1 MSRASLK
8 LLMALWLL
16 LVMMQLIGI
25 SYFYFERHLIQQG
38 QLWRLLT
45 GHLVHSN
52 NIHLLLNMC
61 ALALVLMLFDKLVN
75 NKQWLALILVSA
87 IIQSIAFYYL
97 LPQVQSYVGLSG
109 VIHSLYVFGAV
120 RLLAQPKERS
130 LACLLL
136 ALVTLKLLTE
146 NVGHGISVTE
156 QMIASHVLVEAHL
169 YGAVI
174 GLVSIFILQRF
185 STHD

>member
-1 MSRASLK
+1 MSRATLK
-8 LLMALWLL
+8 LLIALWLL

-25 SYFYFERHLIQQG
+25 SYFYFERYSIQQG

-45 GHLVHSN
+45 GHLVHAN
-52 NIHLLLNMC
+52 HIHLLLNMC
-61 ALALVLMLFDKLVN
+61 ALAFVLMLFDKQLN
-75 NKQWLALILVSA
+75 NKQWLVLIVVSA

-97 LPQVQSYVGLSG
+97 LPQVQRYVGLSG

-120 RLLAQPKERS
+120 RLLALPKERS
-130 LACLLL
+130 LACFLL

-146 NVGHGISVTE
+146 NLGHGISVTE
-156 QMIASHVLVEAHL
+156 QMIASHVLVEAHW

>member
-1 MSRASLK
+1 MSASGLK
-8 LLMALWLL
+8 LLLVLSL
-16 LVMMQLIGI
+16 LVVTGQIIGKE
-25 SYFYFERHLIQQG
+25 YFYFDRQLLAQG
-38 QLWRLLT
+38 QYWRLLT
-45 GHLVHSN
+45 AHLVHAN
-52 NIHLLLNMC
+52 YIHLLLNIS
-61 ALALVLMLFDKLVN
+61 ALALVVMLFDPWVN
-75 NKQWLALILVSA
+75 YKQWLALIVMSALV
-87 IIQSIAFYYL
+87 QSLVFYYVL
-97 LPQVQSYVGLSG
+97 SYVQIYVGLSG

-146 NVGHGISVTE
+146 NLGHGISITE
-156 QMIASHVLVEAHL
+156 QMIASRVLLEAHG

-174 GLVSIFILQRF
+174 GLVSIFILQRL

>member
-25 SYFYFERHLIQQG
+25 SYFYFERP
-38 QLWRLLT
+38 
-45 GHLVHSN
+45 
-52 NIHLLLNMC
+52 
-61 ALALVLMLFDKLVN
+61 LVLMLFDKLVN